1 MTFVDDRRVIGGVE
15 VVEGNV
21 DDENL
26 VEVDEEVSD

>member
-1 MTFVDDRRVIGGVE
+1 MTFVDDRRVIGVE

-21 DDENL
+21 DDENS

>member
-1 MTFVDDRRVIGGVE
+1 MTFVDDRRVIGSVE

-21 DDENL
+21 DGENS

>member
-1 MTFVDDRRVIGGVE
+1 MTFVDDRQVIGVE

-21 DDENL
+21 DDENS